1 MTGWQWRGGG
11 RGVWIPHKMM
21 TSFIWTATNQ
31 PFQSNKMVQQIKDLP
46 CIRFIIT
53 VDHYCFVCLFG
64 ALVFVFR
71 ILANLCGFFVCWM
84 KFPSD
89 LAMISSLSVIN
100 IWVWPALSLR
110 GRPRGAGPLPGTLK
124 VRLAKEGG
132 LTFITPPHFVLLL
145 PTVPAAKFCICD
157 YIVKG
162 LQLSDLFMLI
172 VIAITVFFMAGSCRF
187 SACCLKLSALYASKA
202 SENFFATSS

>member
-1 MTGWQWRGGG
+1 MERGG

-64 ALVFVFR
+64 ALVFVSR
-71 ILANLCGFFVCWM
+71 ILANLCVFFVCWM

-132 LTFITPPHFVLLL
+132 VDIYNAATFCFTFPNSSSRKIMHLRLH
-145 PTVPAAKFCICD
+145 
-157 YIVKG
+157 G
-162 LQLSDLFMLI
+162 Q
-172 VIAITVFFMAGSCRF
+172 RF
-187 SACCLKLSALYASKA
+187 A
-202 SENFFATSS
+202 F

>member
-1 MTGWQWRGGG
+1 
-11 RGVWIPHKMM
+11 
-21 TSFIWTATNQ
+21 
-31 PFQSNKMVQQIKDLP
+31 MVQQIKDLP
-46 CIRFIIT
+46 CIRFIRT

-64 ALVFVFR
+64 ALVFVSR

-100 IWVWPALSLR
+100 IWVWPALFLR

-132 LTFITPPHFVLLL
+132 LTFITPPRFVLLF
-145 PTVPAAKFCICD
+145 PTVPAAKLCICD
-157 YIVKG
+157 CMVKG
-162 LQLSDLFMLI
+162 LHFSDLFMLL
-172 VIAITVFFMAGSCRF
+172 VIAIIALFIAGSCGF
-187 SACCLKLSALYASKA
+187 QHVVLKFHLCTHQRLPRIFLPQA
-202 SENFFATSS
+202 

>member
-1 MTGWQWRGGG
+1 
-11 RGVWIPHKMM
+11 
-21 TSFIWTATNQ
+21 
-31 PFQSNKMVQQIKDLP
+31 MVQKIKDLP

-100 IWVWPALSLR
+100 ILVWPALSLR

-132 LTFITPPHFVLLL
+132 LTFITPPRFVLLF
-145 PTVPAAKFCICD
+145 PTVPAAKLCICD
-157 YIVKG
+157 CMVKG
-162 LQLSDLFMLI
+162 LHFSDLFMLL
-172 VIAITVFFMAGSCRF
+172 VIAIIALFIAGS
-187 SACCLKLSALYASKA
+187 
-202 SENFFATSS
+202 

>member
-1 MTGWQWRGGG
+1 
-11 RGVWIPHKMM
+11 
-21 TSFIWTATNQ
+21 
-31 PFQSNKMVQQIKDLP
+31 MVQQIKDLP

-64 ALVFVFR
+64 ALVFVSR
-71 ILANLCGFFVCWM
+71 ILANLCVFFVCWM

-132 LTFITPPHFVLLL
+132 LTFLFYFSQQFQPQNYAFAIAWSKV
-145 PTVPAAKFCICD
+145 CI
-157 YIVKG
+157 
-162 LQLSDLFMLI
+162 L
-172 VIAITVFFMAGSCRF
+172 VIFSCF
-187 SACCLKLSALYASKA
+187 Q
-202 SENFFATSS
+202 